1 VNSTILAPVTLV
13 PLRGCPGR
21 WVVVYAHARTRT
33 PQDLFGVIEVT
44 THVIPGAGDPV
55 LVARLPDGRGAIS
68 YARADGTFC
77 HTVGSPEGFAR
88 KLVSLG
94 IPMSS

>member
-1 VNSTILAPVTLV
+1 MTLV

-21 WVVVYAHARTRT
+21 WVVVDADARTRT
-33 PQDLFGVIEVT
+33 LQDLFGVTEVH
-44 THVIPGAGDPV
+44 THVILAARDPV
-55 LVARLPDGRGAIS
+55 LVARLPDGRGVIS

-88 KLVSLG
+88 KLGTLG
-94 IPMSS
+94 IPMTY